1 MSTIPGE
8 NRKRTI
14 TVGIGGLDTIT
25 ENPPTPVEY
34 GRGLQADGI
43 TSFSIATSTATA
55 TGSCD
60 LSATPGC

>member
-25 ENPPTPVEY
+25 ENPPSPVEY
-34 GRGLQADGI
+34 GRTLLG
-43 TSFSIATSTATA
+43 TSPFGASASSAVA
-55 TGSCD
+55 SGSCD
-60 LSATPGC
+60 LTATSGC

>member
-8 NRKRTI
+8 NRTRTI
-14 TVGIGGLDTIT
+14 TVGIGCLYTIS

-34 GRGLQADGI
+34 GRTLLGTSSFGI
-43 TSFSIATSTATA
+43 AASSATA

-60 LSATPGC
+60 LTATNGC

>member
-14 TVGIGGLDTIT
+14 TVGIGGLDTIS

-34 GRGLQADGI
+34 GRTLLG
-43 TSFSIATSTATA
+43 TSSFGASASSA

-60 LSATPGC
+60 LTATPGC

>member
-25 ENPPTPVEY
+25 ENPPSPVEY
-34 GRGLQADGI
+34 GRTLLGTSSFGI
-43 TSFSIATSTATA
+43 AASSATA
-55 TGSCD
+55 KNSC
-60 LSATPGC
+60 SVSGTPGC

>member
-14 TVGIGGLDTIT
+14 TVGIGGLDTIS

-34 GRGLQADGI
+34 GRTLLG
-43 TSFSIATSTATA
+43 TSSFGASASSKTA

-60 LSATPGC
+60 LTATPGC

>member
-1 MSTIPGE
+1 MSVTPGV

-34 GRGLQADGI
+34 GRGLLASGI

>member
-14 TVGIGGLDTIT
+14 TVGFGGLDTIS

-34 GRGLQADGI
+34 GRTLLGTSSFGI
-43 TSFSIATSTATA
+43 AASSATA

-60 LSATPGC
+60 LTATPGC

>member
-8 NRKRTI
+8 NRKRTV
-14 TVGIGGLDTIT
+14 TVGIGGLDTIS

-34 GRGLQADGI
+34 GRTLLGTSSFGI
-43 TSFSIATSTATA
+43 SASSKTA

-60 LSATPGC
+60 LTATPGC

>member
-8 NRKRTI
+8 NRKRTV

-25 ENPPTPVEY
+25 ENPPSPVEY
-34 GRGLQADGI
+34 GRTLLG
-43 TSFSIATSTATA
+43 TSSFGVSASSAEA

-60 LSATPGC
+60 LTATPGC